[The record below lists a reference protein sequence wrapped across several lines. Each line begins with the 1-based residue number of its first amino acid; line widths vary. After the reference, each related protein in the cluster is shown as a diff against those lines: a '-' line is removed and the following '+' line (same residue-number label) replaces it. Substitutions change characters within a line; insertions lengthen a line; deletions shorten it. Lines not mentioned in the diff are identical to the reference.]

1 MRLFY
6 IFFISNK
13 QVRNM
18 YNLLII
24 EKNLNL
30 TRIIINNIAD
40 KFKNIRVCN
49 KEECF
54 IDIVRYIEKYKLK
67 KMYKK

>member
-1 MRLFY
+1 MRN
-6 IFFISNK
+6 I
-13 QVRNM
+13 

>member
-13 QVRNM
+13 QVRNI

>member
-1 MRLFY
+1 
-6 IFFISNK
+6 
-13 QVRNM
+13 M

-40 KFKNIRVCN
+40 KVINIRVCN

>member
-1 MRLFY
+1 
-6 IFFISNK
+6 
-13 QVRNM
+13 M

-67 KMYKK
+67 KMYKKWLNIANIKK